1 VTRFARLWSSGT
13 PLTSRSA
20 IEVACEAARHSTG
33 HARPQAGRRRG
44 PPFVLRVSVLRV
56 SVLRVSVPP
65 CHAVSSVS
73 SVHSNLAVP
82 SYLAHFPPCRK
93 CRHFGRLV

>member
-1 VTRFARLWSSGT
+1 VTRF
-13 PLTSRSA
+13 
-20 IEVACEAARHSTG
+20 
-33 HARPQAGRRRG
+33 ARPQAGRRRG
-44 PPFVLRVSVLRV
+44 PPF
-56 SVLRVSVPP
+56 VLRVSVPP